1 MISSASLYP
10 LLGLMLLVV
19 AWLIAAD
26 CKHPSRWSSSSFW
39 GLYGLI
45 FVIGD
50 WLAPELVGAF
60 VLLMALLAGTGRLKR
75 PAEPVP
81 ASALA
86 TAGRWLFAPALVL
99 PLVTLL
105 GAVLV
110 SQIPQLADV
119 IDQSSATIV
128 CFGFACVAAFGW
140 ALLLTKESPVQG
152 VREQQRLLEAMGFAV
167 ILPQLLAILG
177 LVFNQTGVGKGIA
190 ELVSQLPW
198 LDSPLVAV
206 ILYCSAMAV
215 FTIIMGNAFAAFP
228 VITAGI
234 GIPILMGAH
243 QANPAIVAAI
253 GMFCGYC
260 GTLMT
265 PMAANFNLVP
275 ALLLGLRDQH
285 AVIRVQVG
293 TALPLLLVNMVL
305 MYTLAF

>member
-10 LLGLMLLVV
+10 ILGLMLLVV
-19 AWLIAAD
+19 AWLIATD
-26 CKHPSRWSSSSFW
+26 RQHPSRWSSSTFW

-45 FVIGD
+45 FLVGD
-50 WLAPELVGAF
+50 WLPPALVGTC
-60 VLLMALLAGTGRLKR
+60 VLLMALVAGTGRLKR
-75 PAEPVP
+75 PAEPAADVTT
-81 ASALA
+81 S
-86 TAGRWLFAPALVL
+86 TSGRWLFGPALLL

-110 SQIPQLADV
+110 SQIPELAAV
-119 IDQSSATIV
+119 IDPNSATLV
-128 CFGFACVAAFGW
+128 CLGFACAVAFVW
-140 ALLLTKESPVQG
+140 ALLLTKESAVQG

-167 ILPQLLAILG
+167 ILPQLLAVLG
-177 LVFNQTGVGKGIA
+177 LLFNQSGVGKGIA
-190 ELVSQLPW
+190 ELVSQLPL
-198 LDSPLVAV
+198 LDSPMVAV
-206 ILYCSAMAV
+206 VLYCSAMAL

-234 GIPILMGAH
+234 GIPILMGVH
-243 QANPAIVAAI
+243 HANPAVVAAI

-285 AVIRVQVG
+285 AVIRVQLG
-293 TALPLLLVNMVL
+293 TALPLLFINMAL
-305 MYTLAF
+305 MYQLAL

>member
-10 LLGLMLLVV
+10 ILGLILLVV

-26 CKHPSRWSSSSFW
+26 RQHPSRWSSSVFW

-50 WLAPELVGAF
+50 WLPPALVGAQ

-75 PAEPVP
+75 PAETSVQ
-81 ASALA
+81 AHAA
-86 TAGRWLFAPALVL
+86 TTRRWLFGPALLL
-99 PLVTLL
+99 PIVTLI
-105 GAVLV
+105 GAVMV
-110 SQIPQLADV
+110 SHTPALARV
-119 IDQSSATIV
+119 IEQNSATLV
-128 CFGFACVAAFGW
+128 CLGFACAVAFIW
-140 ALLLTKESPVQG
+140 ALMLTKESPLQG
-152 VREQQRLLEAMGFAV
+152 IREQQRLLEAMGFAV
-167 ILPQLLAILG
+167 ILPQLLAVLG
-177 LVFNQTGVGKGIA
+177 LLFNQTGVGKGIA
-190 ELVSQLPW
+190 ELVSQLPL

-206 ILYCSAMAV
+206 MLYCSTMAL

-243 QANPAIVAAI
+243 QANPAVVAAI

-285 AVIRVQVG
+285 AVIRVQIG
-293 TALPLLLVNMVL
+293 TALPLLVVNMAL
-305 MYTLAF
+305 MYLLAF

>member
-10 LLGLMLLVV
+10 ILGLILLVV

-26 CKHPSRWSSSSFW
+26 RQHPSRWSSSVFW

-50 WLAPELVGAF
+50 WLPPALVGGL

-75 PAEPVP
+75 PAESA
-81 ASALA
+81 ASVKAA
-86 TAGRWLFAPALVL
+86 TTRRWLFGPALLL
-99 PLVTLL
+99 PMITLV
-105 GAVLV
+105 GAVMV
-110 SQIPQLADV
+110 SQTPALARV
-119 IDQSSATIV
+119 VDQSSATLV
-128 CFGFACVAAFGW
+128 CLGIACAAAFVW
-140 ALLLTKESPVQG
+140 ALVLTKESPLQG
-152 VREQQRLLEAMGFAV
+152 IREQQRLLEAMGFAV
-167 ILPQLLAILG
+167 ILPQLLAVLG
-177 LVFNQTGVGKGIA
+177 LLFNQTGVGKGIA
-190 ELVSQLPW
+190 ELVSQLPL
-198 LDSPLVAV
+198 LDSSLVAV
-206 ILYCSAMAV
+206 VLYCSAMAL

-243 QANPAIVAAI
+243 QANPAVVAAI

-285 AVIRVQVG
+285 AVIRVQIG
-293 TALPLLLVNMVL
+293 TALPLLLVNMAL
-305 MYTLAF
+305 MYLLAF

>member
-10 LLGLMLLVV
+10 VLGLMLLVV
-19 AWLIAAD
+19 AWLIATD
-26 CKHPSRWSSSSFW
+26 RQHPSRWSSSTFW

-45 FVIGD
+45 FLVGD
-50 WLAPELVGAF
+50 WLPPALVGTC
-60 VLLMALLAGTGRLKR
+60 VLLMALVAGTGRLKR
-75 PAEPVP
+75 PAEPAADVTT
-81 ASALA
+81 S
-86 TAGRWLFAPALVL
+86 TSGRWLFGPALLL

-110 SQIPQLADV
+110 SQIPELAAV
-119 IDQSSATIV
+119 IDPNSATLV
-128 CFGFACVAAFGW
+128 CLGFACAVAFVW
-140 ALLLTKESPVQG
+140 ALLLTKESAVQG

-167 ILPQLLAILG
+167 ILPQLLAVLG
-177 LVFNQTGVGKGIA
+177 LLFNQSGVGKGIA
-190 ELVSQLPW
+190 ELVSQLPL
-198 LDSPLVAV
+198 LDSPMVAV
-206 ILYCSAMAV
+206 VLYCSAMAL

-234 GIPILMGAH
+234 GIPILMGVH
-243 QANPAIVAAI
+243 HANPAVVAAI

-285 AVIRVQVG
+285 AVIRVQLG
-293 TALPLLLVNMVL
+293 TALPLLFINMAL
-305 MYTLAF
+305 MYQLAL